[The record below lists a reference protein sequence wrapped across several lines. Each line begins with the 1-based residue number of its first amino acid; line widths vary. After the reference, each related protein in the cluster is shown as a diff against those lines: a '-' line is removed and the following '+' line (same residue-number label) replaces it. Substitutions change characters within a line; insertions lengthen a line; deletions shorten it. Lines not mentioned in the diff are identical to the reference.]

1 MANGKTWERNCHTDS
16 RLLTQSLGDREMIMN
31 GKWKTVKLGD
41 VFTLQM
47 GKTPDRNKL
56 SYFSKVGNKWIS
68 IADITKSDKFIK
80 ETKECITDVAV
91 QESGIKKIPQNTVIM
106 SFKLSIGKTA
116 ITTEE
121 CYSNEAIMAFLP
133 NGLCDFDNN
142 YLYHL
147 FSNKNWS
154 EGSNKAVKGITLNKE
169 SLSNVYIPLPPLE
182 TQQKIAAV
190 LDKVQKIIS
199 ESKAILEKYDTLI
212 KSRFIEMFGDKP
224 VESGKWK
231 VEKLEDVCDL
241 ITDGTHKTPNY
252 QQKGIRFI
260 SAKNIINGKID
271 LTDTKFITEEEYK
284 QIQKRCRVEKN
295 DVLLT
300 KSGSLGSSAIIDFDI
315 PIGLFESL
323 AVIKYKRNLLNGIF
337 VKELLSAESSQKQFN
352 NGVKGIAIK
361 HLHLN
366 VIAALKIPIPPIS
379 LQNNFAAFV
388 QQIDKSKFAV
398 QKSLEKAETLYKSL
412 MQEYFA

>member
-1 MANGKTWERNCHTDS
+1 MSEWKKVRLGDILLIQKKSKIKASDGIENGIYPFFTCSNDIVRTYNSAQYKGPALIFGTGGKASVHFCDTEFSTSTDCLTYYPVSSEINLDLVNKYIQSNIYLLENGFKGAGLKHVSRDYIANIEINLPDIKTQNCIVQKLNKAKNIIS
-16 RLLTQSLGDREMIMN
+16 NSKKLLT
-31 GKWKTVKLGD
+31 
-41 VFTLQM
+41 
-47 GKTPDRNKL
+47 
-56 SYFSKVGNKWIS
+56 
-68 IADITKSDKFIK
+68 
-80 ETKECITDVAV
+80 
-91 QESGIKKIPQNTVIM
+91 
-106 SFKLSIGKTA
+106 
-116 ITTEE
+116 
-121 CYSNEAIMAFLP
+121 
-133 NGLCDFDNN
+133 
-142 YLYHL
+142 
-147 FSNKNWS
+147 
-154 EGSNKAVKGITLNKE
+154 
-169 SLSNVYIPLPPLE
+169 
-182 TQQKIAAV
+182 
-190 LDKVQKIIS
+190 
-199 ESKAILEKYDTLI
+199 KYDLLI

-388 QQIDKSKFAV
+388 QQIDKSKFTV
-398 QKSLEKAETLYKSL
+398 QKALEKTETLYKSL
-412 MQEYFA
+412 MQRYFA